1 MALHNWRRKRG
12 VILTTKGLQKLQQAK
27 RQSEAKENYGNSYTL
42 EEMSELSG
50 LYTSTISKVLNRE
63 GGVDKKTIEKLF
75 SVFELKIDKSD
86 YLNSNTHLDWEQATP
101 TPVFYGRKQELATLE
116 HWILNERCRLVAILG
131 MGGIGKTTLSIKLA
145 QTIQQDFEYV
155 IWRSLQEAPPIK
167 NILANLIQ
175 ILSQEQ
181 ETESKLSPS
190 TSDRISRL
198 LNYLQNHRCLLILDN
213 IETILRS
220 GSRAGQYREGYEGY
234 GQLLQRIAQAAHQ
247 SCLVLTNREK
257 PQEIA
262 LLAGQALPVRSLQLG
277 GLHVV
282 EGLEILKSKGLTA
295 TPKEYEAI
303 IQRYAGNPLALKIAA
318 TTIEDV
324 FDGNI
329 TEFLQQETAVFGD
342 IRDILEQQFNRLSD
356 LEKEIIYWLAINREP
371 VTISQLRED
380 MASPVPSAKL
390 LEAVESLGRRSLIE
404 KNRALF
410 TLQPVVMEYVTNKFI
425 ELVCEEINNQNI
437 NLFKSHA
444 LIKATA
450 KDYIRENQ
458 VRLILKPVID
468 GLLAALKS
476 KKNIENQ
483 LTKILT
489 NLQKTSPQE
498 PSYTGGNIFNLLRY
512 LETNLNGY
520 DFSYLSIWQAD
531 LRNINLHNANFAHA
545 DLAKSVFIETL
556 GGIHAVTFSP
566 DGKLLA
572 TGDSYGDVRIYQ
584 VTDIKQLLICSG
596 HTDWLWSVAFSPDGN
611 ILASSSKD
619 QTIKLWDVSTGQ
631 CLKTLQGHTGGVW
644 SIAFCPQGN
653 DLIAS
658 GSEDQTVKLW
668 NFNTGQCLKTF
679 EKHQSRVTSIAFS
692 PDGQTIA
699 SGCHDQTVRLWDTN
713 SGRCIK
719 TLHGHNSSIW
729 SVNFS
734 PDGRI
739 LASGCHDRTVKL
751 WNTNTGQCLK
761 TLQGHAD
768 CVYSVFFSP
777 NGETLVSGSDDQTI
791 KLWDV
796 STGSCILTLRGH
808 TSRVWSVAF
817 NLNNHTIASGS
828 SDQTVRLWDIS
839 TGQCLKT
846 LQGYSSGIWALTFS
860 CDGRMLVSG
869 SGNHTVKFWD
879 TDSGECFK
887 TLPGH
892 SNRVTTV
899 ALSSKDLLLA
909 TGSEDQTVKLWDLT
923 TNQCLKTLRGHSNWI
938 TSVTISPTNELVASS
953 SDDQTVRLWDINT
966 GQCIHVL
973 EGHTDK
979 VWSVAF
985 NPNEQILAS
994 GSIDQTVK
1002 FWDVNTGKCIQTLKE
1017 HEDLV
1022 WTIAYSPDGRLLASA
1037 SSDQTIKLWNTTT
1050 GECFRTLK
1058 GHTSS
1063 VYCVAFS
1070 PDGSILASTG
1080 EDQTVR
1086 LWNVA
1091 TGQCLKTLKEHT
1103 QLVWSV
1109 AFHPNGQILASGSQ
1123 DDTIKIW
1130 DINTGKCLK
1139 TLRNARPYEGLN
1151 ITGITGITE
1160 AQKASLKNLGAVTT

>member
-1 MALHNWRRKRG
+1 
-12 VILTTKGLQKLQQAK
+12 
-27 RQSEAKENYGNSYTL
+27 
-42 EEMSELSG
+42 
-50 LYTSTISKVLNRE
+50 VLNRE

-190 TSDRISRL
+190 TSDHISRL

-234 GQLLQRIAQAAHQ
+234 GQILQRIAQAAHQ

-282 EGLEILKSKGLTA
+282 EGLEILKSKGLAA

-556 GGIHAVTFSP
+556 GGIHAVTFTP

-668 NFNTGQCLKTF
+668 NFNTGQCLKT
-679 EKHQSRVTSIAFS
+679 
-692 PDGQTIA
+692 
-699 SGCHDQTVRLWDTN
+699 
-713 SGRCIK
+713 
-719 TLHGHNSSIW
+719 
-729 SVNFS
+729 
-734 PDGRI
+734 
-739 LASGCHDRTVKL
+739 
-751 WNTNTGQCLK
+751 
-761 TLQGHAD
+761 LQGHAD

-817 NLNNHTIASGS
+817 NSNNHMIASGS

-899 ALSSKDLLLA
+899 ALNSKDLLLA

-1130 DINTGKCLK
+1130 DINAGKCLEDVLK
-1139 TLRNARPYEGLN
+1139 VGGYCK
-1151 ITGITGITE
+1151 
-1160 AQKASLKNLGAVTT
+1160 KAHKAYAEICR